1 MDFEGIRTYAKL
13 WKNEPRKAFGIASL
27 TAKRLPLGEGHEGHV
42 GASLSLW
49 EKLRRFQ
56 RVLA

>member
-27 TAKRLPLGEGHEGHV
+27 TAKRLPF
-42 GASLSLW
+42 SLW